1 MLSADEGSQLS
12 NASFPDSSTGCPQHS
27 MSCDTRTVCFLWPL
41 WEADPLLLAAWS
53 TAPHTWPSFMGLKGA
68 HLAGAHY
75 VFDTAFSRN
84 FSLLES
90 QREFVQRFREQA
102 NSKQALPMLASACPG
117 VLTLLTRS
125 VGCGKWECWRGREE
139 VLSAQN
145 GLFGRSCSALRVTC
159 SHFSSPKT
167 VITWML
173 EIEWDVL

>member
-1 MLSADEGSQLS
+1 
-12 NASFPDSSTGCPQHS
+12 
-27 MSCDTRTVCFLWPL
+27 
-41 WEADPLLLAAWS
+41 
-53 TAPHTWPSFMGLKGA
+53 MGLMGA
-68 HLAGAHY
+68 PLAGAHY

-102 NSKQALPMLASACPG
+102 SSKQALPMLASACPG
-117 VLTLLTRS
+117 VLTLLTS
-125 VGCGKWECWRGREE
+125 QLDVGSGNAG
-139 VLSAQN
+139 VGQGILSAQN

-167 VITWML
+167 VITWLL